1 MESVGDVVRGCKR
14 YCEEVIVVDD
24 CSSDNTKVVSEQAG
38 GTVIRNNTRLGLVKS
53 MVRGF
58 EVASGDII
66 VTLDADGQH
75 NPSEI
80 EDLVQPIIDGEA
92 DLVLGR
98 RTCKP
103 PFSER
108 VISEVVNLRVKCFDV
123 GSGFRAVS
131 LGVARKMRLWGACP
145 CGSFVLEAYECGARV
160 TEVPICIQSRKYG
173 KSHWSAISRGLTH
186 TKQLMML
193 IQHMLL

>member
-1 MESVGDVVRGCKR
+1 MESVGEVVGACKR
-14 YCEEVIVVDD
+14 YCCEVIVVDD
-24 CSSDNTKVVSEQAG
+24 CSSDDTKVVSEQAG

-58 EVASGDII
+58 ELATGNIL

-80 EDLVQPIIDGEA
+80 QALVQPIIHGEA

-98 RTCKP
+98 RGCKL

-108 VISEVVNLRVKCFDV
+108 VISKVVNLHVKCFDV

-145 CGSFVLEAYECGARV
+145 CGSFVLEAYECGARI
-160 TEVPICIQSRKYG
+160 TEVPIRIQPRKCG
-173 KSHWSAISRGLTH
+173 RSHWSVTSRGLTH
-186 TKQLMML
+186 TKQLLML